1 MKPLPWL
8 VPWLAGSALAAGALA
23 CAAQPPS
30 PTSAADAAPSLAQA
44 VDAAWLRSA
53 EASQSRG
60 WQQQARAERAAA
72 DSWLSAAPALQIAQ
86 RSGRGSAADGQRE
99 TELGLAL
106 PLWQPGARG
115 AAGQAAEAEQ
125 AWSAA
130 AARAARLRVA
140 GQVREALGQLHALAA
155 EQRLAAQQR
164 ELLGR
169 LADDVERRVRAGDLA
184 PADALAAR
192 AEWLAGQ
199 ALEAEAALK
208 LGTQQAQWRLL
219 TGLPPAAP
227 APSVPAAATAV
238 LDDEHPELQLAARS
252 LERAQR
258 RLAQLEAQ
266 RGDGPELGLS
276 LRQERPGHGNPLQ
289 HSVGV
294 ALRLPFGTTT
304 PAQPRLAAARAEVD
318 LALTEQQR
326 TRERLAAELAQAQ
339 AQLQGA
345 QAQAGLE
352 RQRASLLRERAA
364 HIDKAFRAGEAALP
378 ELLRA
383 LAAAAQADTAA
394 ERQQAQLQLAQAR
407 LQQAQGLLP

>member
-1 MKPLPWL
+1 
-8 VPWLAGSALAAGALA
+8 LAAGALA
-23 CAAQPPS
+23 CAAQPS
-30 PTSAADAAPSLAQA
+30 SSSTAAPAAPSLAQA

-53 EASQSRG
+53 EATQSRG
-60 WQQQARAERAAA
+60 WQQQARADRVAA
-72 DSWLSAAPALQIAQ
+72 DSWLSAAPALQLAQ
-86 RSGRGSAADGQRE
+86 RNGRGSAADGQRE
-99 TELGLAL
+99 TEVGLAL
-106 PLWQPGARG
+106 PLWQPGAR
-115 AAGQAAEAEQ
+115 ATAGQAADAEQ
-125 AWSAA
+125 AWSMSAA
-130 AARAARLRVA
+130 QAARLRVA
-140 GQVREALGQLHALAA
+140 GQVRESLGQLHALSA
-155 EQRLAAQQR
+155 EHRLATQQR

-192 AEWLAGQ
+192 AEWLAGRAQ
-199 ALEAEAALK
+199 EAEASLK
-208 LGTQQAQWRLL
+208 LGAQKAQWQLL
-219 TGLPPAAP
+219 TGLPAAAADPAPLPAAD
-227 APSVPAAATAV
+227 TE
-238 LDDEHPELQLAARS
+238 LDDAHPELQLAARTV
-252 LERAQR
+252 ERAQR
-258 RLAQLEAQ
+258 RLALLQAQ
-266 RGDGPELGLS
+266 RGDGPELGVS
-276 LRQERPGHGNPLQ
+276 LRQERPGQGNPLQ

-345 QAQAGLE
+345 QAQASLE